1 MAKANVTT
9 NGKVEVFIPRDG
21 LSNETTFFCGVNGVN
36 YILPRGKKSLV
47 PDYVAEEI
55 NRSLAAVDKMYEDQA
70 ALQALAK

>member
-1 MAKANVTT
+1 MAKEKAEAPE
-9 NGKVEVFIPRDG
+9 KVEVFIPRDG
-21 LSNETTFFCGVNGVN
+21 LSSETTYFAAVNGVN

-55 NRSLAAVDKMYEDQA
+55 NRSFAAEEKMYEDQA

>member
-1 MAKANVTT
+1 MAKAKKET

-21 LSNETTFFCGVNGVN
+21 LTSETTYFVAVNGVN

-55 NRSLAAVDKMYEDQA
+55 NRSLAAIDKMYEEKAVLQEQA
-70 ALQALAK
+70 K

>member
-21 LSNETTFFCGVNGVN
+21 ATNDTSYFVGVNGVN

-55 NRSLAAVDKMYEDQA
+55 RRSKAAEDRMYEEKA
-70 ALQALAK
+70 ALLEQAK